1 MKNQIELKIEYKKVD
16 DLLPYARNART
27 HSEEQITQLA
37 SSIKEFGFNNPVAI
51 DSDNMILCG
60 HGRVMAA
67 KKLGLDKI
75 PTVNLSHLTPTQK
88 KAYILADNKL
98 ALNAGWDEE
107 MLKLELEE
115 LKLANFDLDLVG
127 FDSLELE
134 DIFDE
139 GEEASILD
147 GQYTTKVQTP
157 QYEITGEKPDLKE
170 CFDDSKTNKLLSDID
185 ASKVPEDIKNFLRL
199 AAYRHTIFNYTNIAE
214 YYAHASPEVQKLFED
229 SALVIIDFNDA
240 VKNGYIKLKE
250 EIADMLQQE
259 KEKEEND

>member
-88 KAYILADNKL
+88 KAFILADNKL
-98 ALNAGWDEE
+98 ALNAGWNEE
-107 MLKLELEE
+107 ILKLELEE
-115 LKLANFDLDLVG
+115 LKLADFDLDLTG
-127 FDSLELE
+127 FDSGDLKE
-134 DIFDE
+134 IFDE